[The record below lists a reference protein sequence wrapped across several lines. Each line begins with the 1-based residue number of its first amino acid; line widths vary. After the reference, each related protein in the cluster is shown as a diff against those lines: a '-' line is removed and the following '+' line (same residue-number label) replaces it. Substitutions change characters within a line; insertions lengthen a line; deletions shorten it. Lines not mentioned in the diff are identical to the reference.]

1 MSKDTLFHES
11 GKFKVDVL
19 TLLVE
24 SPRSGADIR
33 RQLEEDYGKDI
44 PHGRVYQNLDW
55 LIDHGY
61 ARKQENE
68 INGKTHLYEATE
80 EGIVAAR
87 TYHSKGYHRVRRLP
101 KEYSSMNLAQNG

>member
-1 MSKDTLFHES
+1 MTADTLFHES

-33 RQLEEDYGKDI
+33 RQLEDDYGKDL

-61 ARKQENE
+61 ARKQENA
-68 INGKTHLYEATE
+68 INGKTHRYEATE
-80 EGIVAAR
+80 DGIVAVR
-87 TYHSKGYHRVRRLP
+87 TYHSTGYQRVRRLP
-101 KEYSSMNLAQNG
+101 EAYSSLAPTHNS